1 MDEVQKYF
9 ASKSLNPE
17 DSDQPIDAIVENLI
31 KDLYTKHQRKKVW
44 LLLDNY
50 DMPMIRAIKQG
61 FIDAPE
67 IKDLY
72 AKLIPKSWLYSEH
85 IAKVVVMGQHL
96 IDIPGT
102 ILAGSDNLSLVKL
115 LNQESSQ
122 YFGFT

>member
-1 MDEVQKYF
+1 MEEVQKYF
-9 ASKSLNPE
+9 TSKSLNPE

-31 KDLYTKHQRKKVW
+31 KNLYTKHQRKKVW

-50 DMPMIRAIKQG
+50 DMPMIRAIKHG

-102 ILAGSDNLSLVKL
+102 ILAGSDNLRHVKL
-115 LNQESSQ
+115 LNQESS
-122 YFGFT
+122 